1 MTKSVAFT
9 SFKDLT
15 MNSVS
20 QNLQN
25 RTAIVTGSAQGI
37 GKAIAT
43 RLASAGATVAVAD
56 LNLERAQ
63 QTAREIGGDAIAI
76 KLDVARA
83 ESVQEAVNAC
93 LSVWGHI
100 DILINNAG
108 IVGSGTPVK
117 DLTEEDWYHVLSINL
132 TGVFL
137 CSRAVLPPMLR
148 QKKGAIVSVASIAG
162 KEGNPNMAPYAVS
175 KSGVI
180 GFTKSL
186 AKEHLLDGIRVN
198 CVAPALIQTPL
209 LKDVSQDQIDYLTS
223 KIPMGR
229 LGQPEEVAAVIH
241 FLASDDASFV
251 TGQCYDVSGGRA
263 TY

>member
-1 MTKSVAFT
+1 MSVI
-9 SFKDLT
+9 SK
-15 MNSVS
+15 
-20 QNLQN
+20 NLAN

-37 GKAIAT
+37 GKAIAQ
-43 RLASAGATVAVAD
+43 RLTSAGATVAIAD
-56 LNLERAQ
+56 LNLENAKETAQ
-63 QTAREIGGDAIAI
+63 EIGNNAIAI
-76 KLDVARA
+76 SLDVSNAQ
-83 ESVQEAVNAC
+83 SVQQAIDTC
-93 LSVWGHI
+93 LETWGKI
-100 DILINNAG
+100 DILVNNAG
-108 IVGSGTPVK
+108 IVGSGTAVK
-117 DLTEEDWYHVLSINL
+117 DLTEEDWHHVLGINL

-137 CSRAVLPPMLR
+137 CSRAVLPTMLK
-148 QKKGAIVSVASIAG
+148 QKKGTIVSMASIAG

-175 KSGVI
+175 KAGVI

-186 AKEHLLDGIRVN
+186 AKEHLKDGIRVN

-209 LKDVSQDQIDYLTS
+209 LDDVPPEQVEYLTS

-229 LGQPEEVAAVIH
+229 LGQPQEVAAVIH

>member
-1 MTKSVAFT
+1 MSVI
-9 SFKDLT
+9 SK
-15 MNSVS
+15 
-20 QNLQN
+20 NLEN
-25 RTAIVTGSAQGI
+25 RTALVTGAAQGI
-37 GKAIAT
+37 GKAIAQ
-43 RLASAGATVAVAD
+43 RLASAGAIVAIAD
-56 LNLERAQ
+56 INLENAQ
-63 QTAREIGGDAIAI
+63 KTAEEIGNQAIAI
-76 KLDVARA
+76 HLDVSKAQ
-83 ESVQEAVNAC
+83 SVQQAVDTC
-93 LSVWGHI
+93 LTTWDRI

-117 DLTEEDWYHVLSINL
+117 NLTEADWHQVLGINL

-137 CSRAVLPPMLR
+137 CSKAVLPTMLK
-148 QKKGAIVSVASIAG
+148 QKKGAIISMASIAG

-175 KSGVI
+175 KAGVI

-186 AKEHLLDGIRVN
+186 AKEHLHDGIRVN

-209 LKDVSQDQIDYLTS
+209 LDGVPPDQVKYLTS

-229 LGQPEEVAAVIH
+229 LGQPQEVAAVFH